1 MQDCN
6 PKSRPDSRIENLET
20 NQAEIR
26 HSKSIATAQAHFLRL
41 IAVRIAQR
49 WTANQREIPDSDDK

>member
-26 HSKSIATAQAHFLRL
+26 HLKSIATAQAHLLHL
-41 IAVRIAQR
+41 IAERIAQR